1 MTNTGKIITA
11 FIFFWKASPYILEE
25 AILGAVSRATPP
37 PQIS

>member
-1 MTNTGKIITA
+1 MTITGKMIIA
-11 FIFFWKASPYILEE
+11 FIFWKASPYILEE